1 MKERKVRT
9 DGVRTREMIL
19 SAASE
24 EFAAKGFE
32 LTSVREICKLAGAN
46 MALANR
52 YFGSKEELYRHVAR
66 CLFGDLGAPMTNL
79 AVGVKSAA
87 DWRVAVETWVGD
99 FLFMTIPTEKP
110 QKLCAGL
117 FRHEVTSP
125 TKFHAEFKRDFGKPV
140 YDSLKGLL
148 ELAGLA
154 DEQID
159 LWASSIWAQVSAY
172 ALADKKWHKSFMPSG
187 VKASVWRER
196 VTGHICKLIF
206 NSLKYQ
212 H

>member
-9 DGVRTREMIL
+9 DGAQTREAIL
-19 SAASE
+19 VAASE
-24 EFAAKGFE
+24 EFSEKGFE
-32 LTSVREICKLAGAN
+32 LGSMRAICAKAGAN
-46 MALANR
+46 SALACR
-52 YFGSKEELYRHVAR
+52 YFGSKEGLYKVVAKR
-66 CLFGDLGAPMTNL
+66 LFGDLGAPMTNL
-79 AVGVKSAA
+79 AAGVKSAA
-87 DWRVAVETWVGD
+87 DWRAAIETWVGD

-117 FRHEVTSP
+117 FRQEVTSP

-140 YDSLKGLL
+140 YDSLKELL
-148 ELAGLA
+148 ELAGLEY
-154 DEQID
+154 EQID

-172 ALADKKWHKSFMPSG
+172 ALADKKWHKSFMPTG
-187 VKASVWRER
+187 VKPSVWRER
-196 VTGHICKLIF
+196 VAEHICKQIF

>member
-9 DGVRTREMIL
+9 DGARTREAIL

-32 LTSVREICKLAGAN
+32 LASVREICKLASAN

-66 CLFGDLGAPMTNL
+66 HLFGDLGAPMTNL
-79 AVGVKSAA
+79 AAGVKSAA
-87 DWRVAVETWVGD
+87 DWRAAIETWVSD
-99 FLFMTIPTEKP
+99 FLVMTIPTAKP

-117 FRHEVTSP
+117 FRQEVTSP

-140 YDSLKGLL
+140 YDSLKELFG
-148 ELAGLA
+148 LAGLEG
-154 DEQID
+154 EQIE
-159 LWASSIWAQVSAY
+159 LWASSVWAQVSAY
-172 ALADKKWHKSFMPSG
+172 ALADRKWHQSFQPTG
-187 VKASVWRER
+187 VKPSVWRGR
-196 VTGHICKLIF
+196 VAEHICNLIF